1 MGVLRA
7 VEGGNECASGAQRVI
22 DGMRALP
29 HRRVGITNR
38 SRKTGEAVM
47 ILIVGATGLLGRATA
62 LPLLAQGHA
71 VRALVR
77 DRAKAADLQR
87 QGAEV
92 VLGDLTDP
100 RSLELACKGVDRVF
114 ACAHSMLGRGQQASA
129 QVDHVGHSAL
139 VVAARD
145 AKVERLVYTSAMGA
159 SANHPI
165 DFFRSKHE
173 IEAVVKGSGMGYTIL
188 RPAAFME
195 HHVHKF
201 NGQMLL
207 EKGFTVIIGPGTK
220 PRNFVAVRDVAPF
233 AIQALTQDD
242 LNGRTLEIGGPDN
255 LGNRDVAAMYIV
267 RARRGRVVHLPLGV
281 ARLMARVIRPLHEGI
296 ARVLDLACVP
306 ERQLRESWQAQ
317 TLLAEFPRALTTV
330 DAFIDERVAEWRR
343 AHRAPAR

>member
-1 MGVLRA
+1 
-7 VEGGNECASGAQRVI
+7 
-22 DGMRALP
+22 
-29 HRRVGITNR
+29 
-38 SRKTGEAVM
+38 
-47 ILIVGATGLLGRATA
+47 
-62 LPLLAQGHA
+62 
-71 VRALVR
+71 
-77 DRAKAADLQR
+77 
-87 QGAEV
+87 
-92 VLGDLTDP
+92 
-100 RSLELACKGVDRVF
+100 
-114 ACAHSMLGRGQQASA
+114 MLGRGQQASA

-233 AIQALTQDD
+233 AVQALAEDG

-255 LGNRDVAAMYIV
+255 LSNSDVAAMYVV
-267 RARRGRVVHLPLGV
+267 RARRGRVKHLPVGV
-281 ARLMARVIRPLHEGI
+281 ARVMARVIRPLHEGI
-296 ARVLDLACVP
+296 ARVLDLSTVP
-306 ERQLRESWQAQ
+306 DHLLHETWQPQ
-317 TLLAEFPRALTTV
+317 KLLAEFARDLTSV

-343 AHRAPAR
+343 AQRHSR